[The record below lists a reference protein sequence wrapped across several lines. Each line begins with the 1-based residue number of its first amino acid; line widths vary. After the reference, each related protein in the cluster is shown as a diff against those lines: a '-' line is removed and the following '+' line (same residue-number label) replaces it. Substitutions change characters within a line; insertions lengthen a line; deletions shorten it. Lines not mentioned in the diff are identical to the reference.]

1 MAGVVA
7 FSLHQCLKYIMN
19 GMLVTTV
26 KDEETISIIRNIVV
40 PFIENYRDEN
50 IHAFKIMNVE

>member
-1 MAGVVA
+1 
-7 FSLHQCLKYIMN
+7 MN
-19 GMLVTTV
+19 GMLVTV